1 MDVIQQAQTDT
12 NGCSYKENAGG
23 RLHHLQLYF
32 LDSPFTAPD
41 PAHQMIYHLSG
52 MSERIVITSRE
63 HGNQQNSYVCIYVL
77 IFFLSPFLFSPFF
90 HYISS
95 LPITEF
101 IMAWTSAHP
110 PFLSEGKTVKM
121 RN

>member
-1 MDVIQQAQTDT
+1 MDIIQQAQTDT

-32 LDSPFTAPD
+32 LDSPFTALD

-52 MSERIVITSRE
+52 MSERIVITTRE

-77 IFFLSPFLFSPFF
+77 IF
-90 HYISS
+90 SS
-95 LPITEF
+95 LLFFSLPFSIIFQVCPSLNLLWPGLLPILHSFQKEK
-101 IMAWTSAHP
+101 
-110 PFLSEGKTVKM
+110 L
-121 RN
+121 